1 MEITEDLLKEITTA
15 LRHDVDKAFESYKDK
30 DFFHTRSIR
39 WKINIDIK
47 GARLSF
53 ATWMPVTS
61 LKRQDAFEGIKNHIE
76 KQYGVKLE
84 NQRLYT
90 YEIIMDFGKKDEFV
104 DPYEIYTL
112 LKINQLL

>member
-1 MEITEDLLKEITTA
+1 MEITEDLLREMASGI
-15 LRHDVDKAFESYKDK
+15 RDDVDELLKSYRPKDIYY
-30 DFFHTRSIR
+30 SSVR

-53 ATWMPVTS
+53 AMWIPSGS
-61 LKRQDAFEGIKNHIE
+61 LKRQDTFNLIKDHIE

-112 LKINQLL
+112 LKINQFL